1 MPPLIKIDMSLVI
14 KMLKNNVKNHTGR
27 RLVILLLVP
36 VLISFSLTGCVE
48 KELINDPTTG
58 SIIPTENLPSLTDGQ
73 YSAATKY
80 YDARGYAQQV
90 NILIKNG
97 IITRI
102 NLKEID
108 KNKADRLTV
117 EGTDKTWPNLA
128 VANISALYLRLY
140 NELMLSQSPDE
151 IDAISGATQTSERF
165 IKLSAT
171 ILNQASK
178 GDHEPIKIDT
188 LDTYSVTSTADRDG
202 YQGVLQATFNGS
214 TLVSL
219 TYDEIITE
227 DEKSKHKSTDPS
239 ISAEFN
245 ALFDTI
251 TMTAISSQS
260 LESPFPTNEAA
271 PEKTKY
277 SECLRLLKELR
288 APF

>member
-1 MPPLIKIDMSLVI
+1 
-14 KMLKNNVKNHTGR
+14 MLKNKFKNHAGQG
-27 RLVILLLVP
+27 LVILLLIQVI
-36 VLISFSLTGCVE
+36 ISFSLTGCAE

-58 SIIPTENLPSLTDGQ
+58 SIIPAENLTFLTDGQ

-80 YDARGYAQQV
+80 YDGRGYAQQM

-128 VANISALYLRLY
+128 VANLSALYLRLY
-140 NELMLSQSPDE
+140 NELMLSQSTDE
-151 IDAISGATQTSERF
+151 IDAVSGATQTSERF
-165 IKLSAT
+165 IKLSTT

-188 LDTYSVTSTADRDG
+188 LDTYSVTSAADRDG
-202 YQGVLQATFNGS
+202 YQGLLQATFNGS

-227 DEKSKHKSTDPS
+227 DGKSKRKSTDPS
-239 ISAEFN
+239 ISTEFN

-251 TMTAISSQS
+251 TRTAITSQS
-260 LESPFPTNEAA
+260 LESPFPANEAA

-277 SECLRLLKELR
+277 GECLRLLKELR

>member
-1 MPPLIKIDMSLVI
+1 MTLVI
-14 KMLKNNVKNHTGR
+14 KMLKNKFKNHAGQG
-27 RLVILLLVP
+27 LVILLLVP

-58 SIIPTENLPSLTDGQ
+58 SIIPTENLPFLADGQ

-97 IITRI
+97 IISRI

-151 IDAISGATQTSERF
+151 IDAVSGATQTSERF

-239 ISAEFN
+239 ISTEFN

-288 APF
+288 TPF

>member
-1 MPPLIKIDMSLVI
+1 
-14 KMLKNNVKNHTGR
+14 MLKAKFKNYTGR
-27 RLVILLLVP
+27 RLVILLLAP
-36 VLISFSLTGCVE
+36 ALISFSLTGCVE
-48 KELINDPTTG
+48 KELINDPATG
-58 SIIPTENLPSLTDGQ
+58 SIIPAENLPSLTDGQ

-80 YDARGYAQQV
+80 YDARGYAQQL

-97 IITRI
+97 IITRV

-108 KNKADRLTV
+108 KNKADRLTA

-151 IDAISGATQTSERF
+151 IDAVSGATQTSERF
-165 IKLSAT
+165 IKLSET
-171 ILNQASK
+171 ILNQAMK

-188 LDTYSVTSTADRDG
+188 LDTYSVTSPADRDG
-202 YQGVLQATFNGS
+202 YQGLLQATFNGS

-219 TYDEIITE
+219 TYDEIISE
-227 DEKSKHKSTDPS
+227 DGKSKRKSTDPS
-239 ISAEFN
+239 VNTEFN

-251 TMTAISSQS
+251 TKTAITSQS
-260 LESPFPTNEAA
+260 LESPFSANEVA

-288 APF
+288 TPF